1 MTETANTVTAAIL
14 VIGDEILSGRTKDRN
29 IGYIAEY
36 LAKVGVDV
44 REVRVVPDVE
54 DEIVAAVN
62 ALRSRYGYLFTTGG
76 IGPTHDDITADAIAK
91 AFGVAIG
98 EDPRALAVMMERYT
112 VDDLTPARRRMA
124 RIPAGSELVDNPI
137 SKAPGFRIGNVIVMA
152 GVPSVMQAM
161 LDHAITSV
169 RGGAVMLVETIEA
182 GGLPEGRYGEA
193 LREIAEARS
202 TVSIGSYPSFNNG
215 QFRNQIVVRSRGAET
230 LAEAKAAVEAM
241 IARLKG
247 DAKPL

>member
-62 ALRSRYGYLFTTGG
+62 ALRSRYDYLFTTGG

-215 QFRNQIVVRSRGAET
+215 QFRNQIVVRSKDPAV
-230 LAEAKAAVEAM
+230 LAEAVAAVEGM
-241 IARLKG
+241 VARLKG